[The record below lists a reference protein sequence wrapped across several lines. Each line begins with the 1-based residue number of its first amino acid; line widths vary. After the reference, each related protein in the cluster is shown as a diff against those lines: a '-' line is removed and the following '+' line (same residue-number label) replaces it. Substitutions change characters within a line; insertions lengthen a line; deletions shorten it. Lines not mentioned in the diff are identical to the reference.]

1 VTDPTAFSA
10 SKVMW
15 EFTQTDD
22 SDMGNVVGRPQ
33 FLKLRTSLPTD
44 TKATYKWFA
53 VVGSGVNNASGTPTL
68 FLLTLDKPA
77 GTAWTLGTNYYK
89 ISFPVDAAQAALT
102 PDGLINFS
110 ATPESDGV
118 VSRVYA
124 GDLHGN
130 MWKLDFRPYGTAGWN
145 MNNLSAFQS
154 SSSTPIPLYIAKDAV
169 GVVQP
174 ISHSPSIVRNVSSG
188 DFYVAFGTGKFLEK
202 TDKTSVTTQT
212 FYAVLDNQSSVADSS
227 SPLSAINGR
236 GRLVKGDL
244 TTTPGQITV
253 SAFTWGRP
261 LSDGDTSSRSG
272 YYFEYPNTGERQIS
286 NMTLTGSVLV
296 FGSIIPGTL
305 ETGCVVVGEGGTEY
319 HVDIDTGS
327 GVKSIYKPSTV
338 GLLGTPIVL
347 DIGPATT
354 FTTSDNVGK
363 RTRTTS
369 SIVVLSGS
377 TGIATSLTN
386 LTTVTAGRLSWREI
400 NNYQDMKNSP

>member
-33 FLKLRTSLPTD
+33 FLKLRTSPLTSA
-44 TKATYKWFA
+44 TATYKWFA

-110 ATPESDGV
+110 ATPEADGV

-124 GDLHGN
+124 GDLHGK

-145 MNNLSAFQS
+145 MNNLSAFHS
-154 SSSTPIPLYIAKDAV
+154 NASTPIPLYIAKDAS
-169 GVVQP
+169 GVAQP
-174 ISHSPSIVRNVSSG
+174 ISLSPSIVRNFLTG

-202 TDKTSVTTQT
+202 PDKTSVTTQT

-227 SPLSAINGR
+227 PALSVINGR
-236 GRLVKGDL
+236 GRLIKGDL
-244 TTTPGQITV
+244 TTTPGQITI
-253 SAFTWGRP
+253 SAFKWGRP
-261 LSDGDTSSRSG
+261 LSDGDTSIRSG
-272 YYFEYPNTGERQIS
+272 YYFEYPNSGERQIS
-286 NMTLTGSVLV
+286 DMTLTGNTLV

-305 ETGCVVVGEGGTEY
+305 QAGCVLAGEGGTEY

-327 GVKSIYKPSTV
+327 GANSIYKPSTV
-338 GLLGTPIVL
+338 GLLGTPIIL
-347 DIGPATT
+347 DVNPATT
-354 FTTSDNVGK
+354 FTTSDTTGR
-363 RTRTTS
+363 RTRTTT

-386 LTTVTAGRLSWREI
+386 LITVIAGRLSWRQI
-400 NNYQDMKNSP
+400 NNYQDLKNIP